1 MAGAIKGITIEFDG
15 NTTKLQAAI
24 NKVKRS
30 TRDLDKELK
39 DVDKALK
46 FNPRSVELWTQKQNI
61 LKEKIKTTEHNLEE
75 LRREKARL
83 DDDPSVDKTS
93 AEYRALE
100 REIIECESKLKTF
113 RKQLREVG
121 NTKLRA
127 LGEQFKQVGKRA
139 TELGKT
145 ITMKVSAPL
154 AALGTVAVK
163 KFAEVDKTMTL
174 VNATMKN
181 SEEEAALLDG
191 AMKSA
196 AANSTYGMNE
206 AATATLNFARAG
218 LNAKETA
225 AALAPAM
232 ALAAGEGGNLD
243 VVSQGL
249 VGTIN
254 GFGDSFDQTSHY
266 ADVFA
271 NACNNSA
278 LSVDA
283 LSGAM
288 SIAAPVF
295 HSAGYEVED
304 AALYLGVM
312 ANNGIEA
319 SVAANSLKTGFSR
332 LISPSKEGAAWMDK
346 LGISVTNA
354 DGTMKSSV
362 EIQKDL
368 HDSFM
373 ELSDS
378 ERIAAA
384 QAIFG
389 KNQMAPWLALINAA
403 PEDVAALNEEIGKS
417 GTAMDMQSQMMSG
430 FAGSIEKLKSGIDVL
445 MVSLGQALAP
455 AIQKVAEWI
464 QKLVDWFN
472 ALSPRTQ
479 KIIATILLVVAAIGP
494 LLLIFGALAS
504 SIGSIISVVGMLSG
518 AMAALNISLLP
529 IIAIIVAIIAVCIL
543 LYKNWDK
550 IKAKAIELKDKL
562 IETWNNVK
570 AKVTSTIDSM
580 KAKITTAFNA
590 IKSTVTR
597 IWNAIK
603 TAITTPINTAVKIV
617 TTAINKIKK
626 IINGAKLKL
635 PKFKLPHFKIKG
647 GKLPW
652 GIGGKG
658 TAPSISVSWY
668 AQGAIFKKPT
678 LLGNGSN
685 MSGVGEA
692 GAEAVV
698 PLDVLWSNMEN
709 MARTIADSQGDLIT
723 INVYAAPGMDINEL
737 AAAVERRLAIVQKQ
751 RNMAWI

>member
-1 MAGAIKGITIEFDG
+1 MSSNIKGITIEFRGNATPLQKAIRTVDKELR
-15 NTTKLQAAI
+15 NTTKELT
-24 NKVKRS
+24 KVN
-30 TRDLDKELK
+30 
-39 DVDKALK
+39 KALK
-46 FNPRSVELWTQKQNI
+46 FNPTSVDLWRQKQQLLTNKVKETDDK
-61 LKEKIKTTEHNLEE
+61 LKSLKQ
-75 LRREKARL
+75 AQAQM
-83 DDDPSVDKTS
+83 DAAGVDKNS
-93 AEYRALE
+93 EEYRKLQ
-100 REIIECESKLKTF
+100 REIIETESQLKTF
-113 RKQLREVG
+113 KAQLREVG
-121 NTKLRA
+121 NYKLTA
-127 LGEQFKQVGKRA
+127 LGQQFKKAGKQA

-295 HSAGYEVED
+295 HAAGYEVED
-304 AALYLGVM
+304 AALYMGVM

-362 EIQKDL
+362 EIQKEL

-373 ELSDS
+373 ALSDS

-403 PEDVAALNEEIGKS
+403 PEDVAALNDEIGKN
-417 GTAMDMQSQMMSG
+417 GTAMDMQAAQMEG

-445 MVSLGQALAP
+445 AVSLGQALAP
-455 AIQKVAEWI
+455 TIQKVAGWI

-472 ALSPRTQ
+472 SLSPEAQ
-479 KIIATILLVVAAIGP
+479 KIIAVIMLIIAAAGP
-494 LLLIFGALAS
+494 LLVIIGTLAS
-504 SIGSIISVVGMLSG
+504 SIGSIISVVGMLTT
-518 AMAALNISLLP
+518 AMGALNLSMLP
-529 IIAIIVAIIAVCIL
+529 IIAIVALIIAICIL

-550 IKAKAIELKDKL
+550 IKAQAIDLRDSLIKLWNEIKTNVTTAVQDIKNKVTTVFKAIK
-562 IETWNNVK
+562 N
-570 AKVTSTIDSM
+570 
-580 KAKITTAFNA
+580 
-590 IKSTVTR
+590 TVTQ
-597 IWNAIK
+597 IWNSIK
-603 TAITTPINTAVKIV
+603 TAITSPIQTAVNV
-617 TTAINKIKK
+617 VRTAINKIKS

-635 PKFKLPHFKIKG
+635 PRFKLPHFKISG

-658 TAPSISVSWY
+658 TPPKMSVDWY
-668 AQGAIFKKPT
+668 EKGGIFNRPT
-678 LLGNGSN
+678 IAGI
-685 MSGVGEA
+685 GEA
-692 GAEAVV
+692 GPEAVV
-698 PLDVLWSNMEN
+698 PLNTLWKKLDNIAEAAGSGGAPVINIYAQPGQNVRQLAKEVGRVL
-709 MARTIADSQGDLIT
+709 ADS
-723 INVYAAPGMDINEL
+723 YKRE
-737 AAAVERRLAIVQKQ
+737 E
-751 RNMAWI
+751 MAWK